1 MLEPFTQHAL
11 SKLGSVC
18 RGLPLTLFHPRVRL
32 ASGPL
37 LRRERSLRQWTISLS
52 VLLGV
57 AGCAVGPDYKAPAPP
72 VPSTWTGAAE
82 NDRVSQT
89 QPQALSAWW
98 AVLRDPILSNL
109 IGEALARS
117 PDIRTA
123 QARFREARARR
134 ALAGAE
140 LFPTVTA
147 SASGRRTKAS
157 EESGSGAT
165 FNRFSAGFDAS
176 WEPDVFGGTR
186 RGIEAAQADLEAAQE
201 SLYGS
206 QVTLAAEVALNYV
219 ELRTF
224 QGRLQI
230 ARDNLA
236 TQSETYDIT
245 RWRAEAGL
253 TTALDVEQSRADLE
267 RTRALL
273 PTLETGR
280 SEAQH
285 RLEILLGRQPG
296 ELQDVLTAPAT
307 LPSASVR
314 LAVGIPA
321 DTLRQRPDVRAA
333 ERRLAAETAR
343 IGVATAAA
351 YPSFP
356 LSGSIGVEAL
366 TLGALGNASA
376 LTASIA
382 AGVTA
387 PIFDAGRIRSRIEI
401 QNALQEQALIGY
413 EASVLTA
420 LQEVEDALVALRN
433 TRDRRASLELAE
445 EAASNAALLARYR
458 YETGVADFQAVLDT
472 QRTLLSVQDS
482 LTSSKAENTSA
493 VIQLYKAL
501 GGGWTATPASTRA
514 PAAAGKS

>member
-1 MLEPFTQHAL
+1 MTAFPARALPAIVSVRTGSHARFR
-11 SKLGSVC
+11 SAAAIVVALG
-18 RGLPLTLFHPRVRL
+18 L
-32 ASGPL
+32 
-37 LRRERSLRQWTISLS
+37 
-52 VLLGV
+52 
-57 AGCAVGPDYKAPAPP
+57 AGCAVGPDYTPPEPA
-72 VPSTWTGAAE
+72 VPAAWAGAAG
-82 NDRVSQT
+82 NDRVT
-89 QPQALSAWW
+89 PAQPRDLSAWW
-98 AVLRDPILSNL
+98 AVLSDPMLSNL

-117 PDIRTA
+117 PNIRTA

-140 LFPTVTA
+140 MFPTVSG
-147 SASGRRTKAS
+147 SAAGRRTKAS
-157 EESGSGAT
+157 EEAGSGGT
-165 FNRFSAGFDAS
+165 FNRFSAQIDAS

-186 RGIEAAQADLEAAQE
+186 RGIEAAQADLDAAQE
-201 SLYGS
+201 NLYGT

-219 ELRTF
+219 ELRNF
-224 QGRLQI
+224 QARLAI
-230 ARDNLA
+230 ARANLA

-253 TTALDVEQSRADLE
+253 TTALDVEQARADLE
-267 RTRALL
+267 RTRALV

-296 ELQDVLTAPAT
+296 ALQDVLTAPAQ
-307 LPSASVR
+307 LPSASTRV
-314 LAVGIPA
+314 AVGIPA

-376 LTASIA
+376 LTGSIA
-382 AGVTA
+382 AGVA
-387 PIFDAGRIRSRIEI
+387 GPIFDAGRIRSRIEI
-401 QNALQEQALIGY
+401 QNAVQEQALIGY
-413 EASVLTA
+413 ETTILTA
-420 LQEVEDALVALRN
+420 LQEVENALVALTN
-433 TRDRRASLELAE
+433 TRDRQASLETAA
-445 EAASNAALLARYR
+445 EAATNAALLARYR

-493 VIQLYKAL
+493 LVQLYKAL
-501 GGGWTATPASTRA
+501 GGGWTPTPASA
-514 PAAAGKS
+514 SSPPPAGNS